1 MVWPAIGGIGYPH
14 GIRATI
20 HSSRSM
26 KKAMLVTL
34 FCLPFPGY
42 TTMLGPVIAPD
53 EAAAD

>member
-1 MVWPAIGGIGYPH
+1 MRSPVILMIQIA
-14 GIRATI
+14 RRTESLQDA
-20 HSSRSM
+20 RSM
-26 KKAMLVTL
+26 KNAMLVIL